1 MMLVCII
8 CFFFFFSS
16 RRRHTRFDCD
26 WSSDVCSSD
35 LNILNDRNIFVEATA
50 CTNISQDSRSATK
63 PPRCRITKGRAVQ
76 VAVPTTWIE
85 IAATRTRS
93 DCCTGNDVR
102 TKVVPQKSATHC
114 WQHPLSHD
122 P

>member
-1 MMLVCII
+1 MTIKGVEEIAPKLETDP
-8 CFFFFFSS
+8 F
-16 RRRHTRFDCD
+16 
-26 WSSDVCSSD
+26 
-35 LNILNDRNIFVEATA
+35 LYGNILNDRNIFVEATA

-122 P
+122 PNWSA